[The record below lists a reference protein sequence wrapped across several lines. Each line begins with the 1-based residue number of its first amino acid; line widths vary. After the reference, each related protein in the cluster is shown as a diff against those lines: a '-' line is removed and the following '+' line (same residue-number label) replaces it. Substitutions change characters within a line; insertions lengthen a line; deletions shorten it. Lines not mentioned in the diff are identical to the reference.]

1 MSTDHISNVAEVKQ
15 KILTLIKERGE
26 ATTAE
31 IAANFDV
38 SYEAIRQQL
47 RQLEASKLIERQAR
61 PNPTGVGR
69 PLRYYTLSAAGDHL
83 FPKQY
88 DELAVEL
95 IDAIGDELGPAAL
108 RQVLTA
114 LTNRQVASWA
124 AQLEGKSLQERLEA
138 LKDFYV
144 QDDPYTE
151 VRNGEAGLQLV
162 ERNCPFLATALQR
175 PALCSVT
182 VSTLE
187 RLLGRRVTREKRFQH
202 GDGCCVF
209 RVHVDE
215 VLEPE
220 QARFRFEE
228 D

>member
-1 MSTDHISNVAEVKQ
+1 MLNVAEVKQ
-15 KILTLIKERGE
+15 KILNLLKERGE

-31 IAANFDV
+31 IASNFEV

-47 RQLEASKLIERQAR
+47 KQLEAAQLVERHGR
-61 PNPTGVGR
+61 PNPSGVGR

-95 IDAIGDELGPAAL
+95 LDAIGDELGPVAL
-108 RQVLTA
+108 RRVLTA
-114 LTNRQVASWA
+114 ITDRQVTHWA
-124 AQLEGKSLQERLEA
+124 AQLEGKSLSERLEA

-144 QDDPYTE
+144 KDDPYTE
-151 VRNGEAGLQLV
+151 VRKGAAGLQLV
-162 ERNCPFLATALQR
+162 ERNCPFLSTALQR

-187 RLLGRRVTREKRFQH
+187 RLLGRRVSREKRFQH

-209 RVHVDE
+209 HVHVDE
-215 VLEPE
+215 PLEPE
-220 QARFRFEE
+220 AQPFRFEE
-228 D
+228 VTES